1 MQKELFEQ
9 VIAKYQAVLEE
20 CEAFVKLFEDT
31 TDLEELSIKDFKELI
46 TKAQKL
52 QGKADGILHNELYHL
67 IGMGNLT
74 SVQTSKLCAVI
85 KKIASTRSYFKPVAG
100 YVLNKL
106 PKVPDKSDY
115 KCGIAGIQ
123 LKSVFKK

>member
-9 VIAKYQAVLEE
+9 VITKYQAVLEE
-20 CEAFVKLFEDT
+20 CEAFVKLFEDDA
-31 TDLEELSIKDFKELI
+31 DLEKLTIKDFKELI
-46 TKAQKL
+46 AKAQKL